1 MNNYRLINKSTR
13 DMSHLNPFIKDF
25 MPYAQKHMKFNKMP
39 TIMYYSDQDNAAKTF
54 GKTAYYDPSAHNIV
68 LYVDGRHPKDIMS
81 SLSHELVHHK
91 QNCAGQFDNMSAVAG
106 EQGYAQ
112 KDSHLREMEREAYEL
127 GNMVF
132 RDWEDTRRDY
142 LQENNYF
149 KRSNNMSTKQ
159 WKDKELNRLLMEKW
173 GYFKEGAKPD
183 YIDLDKDGDK
193 EEPMKKAAQDAKQ
206 KGDSDEDELE
216 EGKGMSPGRATGHPF
231 FKSKEEGG
239 YDPVARDKKRGGP
252 PKEDEPEKELDEGGA
267 ASRYGNEDR
276 DVGRDRMVA
285 DRMDEEQE
293 EGVFA
298 PNHYCVHHGGV
309 NHNGKV
315 QMAEAVS
322 HNYNFKLNRVTHY
335 DMKLANGTILEN
347 VAVEDIHVTNASL
360 AEGHGGHMSRQDRED
375 DEEEKMAKEGRFPSA
390 SSMKEKIQKNKHI
403 KEGDNESPS
412 DAEKAEISGKGKAS
426 SGKMKSAQSK
436 LNKLPGGG
444 KVKLASIGEAQIK
457 TIAEEIVRR
466 LNKS

>member
-1 MNNYRLINKSTR
+1 
-13 DMSHLNPFIKDF
+13 MSHLNPFIKDF

-68 LYVDGRHPKDIMS
+68 LYVDGRHPKDIMR

-91 QNCAGQFDNMSAVAG
+91 QNCGGQFDNMSSIAG

-193 EEPMKKAAQDAKQ
+193 EESMKQAAQDAKD
-206 KGDSDEDELE
+206 GDDSDESDVKS
-216 EGKGMSPGRATGHPF
+216 EGM
-231 FKSKEEGG
+231 
-239 YDPVARDKKRGGP
+239 YNRG
-252 PKEDEPEKELDEGGA
+252 EDEDEDKDDLEEGGA
-267 ASRYGNEDR
+267 AARYGNEDR
-276 DVGRDRMVA
+276 DVGRDRMAA
-285 DRMDEEQE
+285 DRVHEEQ

-309 NHNGKV
+309 SHNGSVK
-315 QMAEAVS
+315 MAEAIS
-322 HNYNFKLNRVTHY
+322 HNYNRKLGRVTHY
-335 DMKLANGTILEN
+335 NMKLSDGTILKN
-347 VAVEDIHVTNASL
+347 VAAKDIQVTRASL
-360 AEGHGGHMSRQDRED
+360 AEGHGHSMGRHDRED
-375 DEEEKMAKEGRFPSA
+375 DEEKEQLEEYPSA
-390 SSMKEKIQKNKHI
+390 NSMKQKIQKNKYI
-403 KEGDNESPS
+403 KEDESPS
-412 DAEKAEISGKGKAS
+412 DAEKAEIAGKGKAS

-444 KVKLASIGEAQIK
+444 KVKLGETDIK